1 MKKGLAALL
10 ILLGSYVL
18 PPMAVHAAEE
28 QKPAPAE
35 QKPAEPE
42 EKPLGPG
49 WLSLDCCVGPLD
61 NAIANGKGAL
71 EKAVGIGISGY
82 LDTGWTFSTNHPS
95 HPANISLR
103 VFDKD
108 QNKIEFN
115 ALNITLDKPEKD

>member
-1 MKKGLAALL
+1 MKKVLV
-10 ILLGSYVL
+10 ILLWSFSLVFWLRPIY
-18 PPMAVHAAEE
+18 AAEPE

-95 HPANISLR
+95 HPANI
-103 VFDKD
+103 
-108 QNKIEFN
+108 
-115 ALNITLDKPEKD
+115 